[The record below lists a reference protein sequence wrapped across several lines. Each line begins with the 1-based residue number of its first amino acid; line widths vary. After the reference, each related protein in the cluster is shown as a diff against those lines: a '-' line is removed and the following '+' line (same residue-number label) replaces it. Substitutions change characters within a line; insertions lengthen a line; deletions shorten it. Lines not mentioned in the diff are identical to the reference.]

1 MMITVHLSDGRKIT
15 KDSNR
20 LIFLTDPEGTADGQQ
35 MILDGCI
42 TINWSHVVDM
52 RPADEIEKKHA
63 EIHGW

>member
-35 MILDGCI
+35 MIQDGCI

-52 RPADEIEKKHA
+52 RPADEIEIKHA